1 MQLFRRGASSLFG
14 SSNVSLASS
23 RTDTDTDA
31 VGDNVQS
38 QPGFRSVS
46 ESDQLFNQPDPAVDG
61 DECLHDCATCTV
73 KYPAKFDVDQ
83 EDELYGHV
91 KGWATHVLVATG
103 KSDWVRDV
111 ADEVGSVMEAIEKG
125 GIEPS
130 NGVRLIYYNS
140 FSFLSLGTQKCIFLE
155 TQAIS
160 IKHACSRRI
169 PHA

>member
-31 VGDNVQS
+31 VGDNALAQN
-38 QPGFRSVS
+38 GFRSIS
-46 ESDQLFNQPDPAVDG
+46 ESDKLFKQPDPAVDG
-61 DECLHDCATCTV
+61 DECLHDCVTCTV

-83 EDELYGHV
+83 EDELYGQV
-91 KGWATHVLVATG
+91 KGWATHLLVATG

-130 NGVRLIYYNS
+130 NGVRPIYYNCLVS
-140 FSFLSLGTQKCIFLE
+140 PLSLFFLRYPE
-155 TQAIS
+155 VQHSHGAFFFF
-160 IKHACSRRI
+160 
-169 PHA
+169 